1 MHVENLEG
9 LPQRPGFEP
18 HLAPALLERDELHQI
33 ALGGVELGNSARARL
48 IDLIGIGRLCLGD
61 RGLSSNGTE
70 NLHKQSCHC

>member
-1 MHVENLEG
+1 LKAS
-9 LPQRPGFEP
+9 PQRPGFEP
-18 HLAPALLERDELHQI
+18 HLAPTLLERDELHQI